1 MSVLFGLRKI
11 YLFEKQKFDVIQLF
25 LKNYLKQVWQFIIST
40 SNATLEVSS
49 LRPWIGSATKWRSK
63 TSTEEGYG
71 TKLLFGRFIYLLSID
86 EIEFEDLFGL
96 FSFIPTSLP
105 NEIGEPRYRKSKVSF
120 TEVTE
125 RATIINARKFQ
136 CCFHWWLEMLPDTV
150 HLSKGKKMVGLIDGV
165 KKFLLKYLHFTDV
178 YLIFNRYYNYN
189 VKSNAWAARVKN
201 FKNGHNLFCQC
212 PLPSKDD
219 TLSFTKFKVH
229 LKQNLH
235 VNLVY
240 IGLTEKNCLVIT
252 STDNCPTE
260 LEDREKT
267 SRPDLGTGCEE
278 TGNIIIK

>member
-1 MSVLFGLRKI
+1 MSVLFCLRKR
-11 YLFEKQKFDVIQLF
+11 YLFKKEKFDIIQLF
-25 LKNYLKQVWQFIIST
+25 LKKYLKHVWQLIIST

-71 TKLLFGRFIYLLSID
+71 TKLLFGRFIYLLSTD

-96 FSFIPTSLP
+96 FIPTSLS
-105 NEIGEPRYRKSKVSF
+105 NEIDEPRYRKSKVIF
-120 TEVTE
+120 TKVTE
-125 RATIINARKFQ
+125 RANIINACKFQ

-150 HLSKGKKMVGLIDGV
+150 HLSKGEKMVDLIDGV
-165 KKFLLKYLHFTDV
+165 KKFILKYLHFTDV

-201 FKNGHNLFCQC
+201 FKNGHNLLCQC
-212 PLPSKDD
+212 SLPSRDD
-219 TLSFTKFKVH
+219 TLSCTKLKVH

-240 IGLTEKNCLVIT
+240 IGLTEKNCLVIA
-252 STDNCPTE
+252 STDNCPAE

-267 SRPDLGTGCEE
+267 SCPDLGTGCEE